1 MSGWFSDHRQ
11 VLRSLARSPGFSV
24 AAILTLAVGGGAC
37 TAMLSATYRL
47 LLRPL
52 PFPAPDRLVALP
64 GASLRGRPGRPVD
77 RARRCP
83 AAVRYR
89 PRRRRLAG
97 SRGREDRSDVAAARM
112 SMAGVACMF
121 TPFGTI
127 LGVLT
132 IIVLVRLSVKEF
144 FGQRSSAA
152 A

>member
-1 MSGWFSDHRQ
+1 
-11 VLRSLARSPGFSV
+11 
-24 AAILTLAVGGGAC
+24 
-37 TAMLSATYRL
+37 
-47 LLRPL
+47 
-52 PFPAPDRLVALP
+52 
-64 GASLRGRPGRPVD
+64 
-77 RARRCP
+77 
-83 AAVRYR
+83 
-89 PRRRRLAG
+89 
-97 SRGREDRSDVAAARM
+97 M